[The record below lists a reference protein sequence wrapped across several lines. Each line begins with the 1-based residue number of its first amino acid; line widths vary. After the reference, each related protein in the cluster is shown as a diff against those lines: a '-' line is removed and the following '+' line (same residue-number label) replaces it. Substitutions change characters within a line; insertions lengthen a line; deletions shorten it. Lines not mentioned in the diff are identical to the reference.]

1 MRLVVYDGLVRSLTP
16 IFNEKTL
23 CGLGREVRTTGQLPA
38 DAVAKALAALR
49 RFRGLCRIMK
59 VGRIFAVATAACRE
73 ADNGPGFIE
82 RAEKI
87 CGVPVRVLTGTQEA
101 HLSALGVVS
110 GIEGADGF
118 VGDLGGGSLEL
129 IDVSGHR
136 IRSGVSLPLGG
147 LALADM
153 SHKSLKRA
161 DRIVRDEIA
170 RAPQLKAGR
179 GRDFYAVGGTWRAL
193 ARLHMTQTKYP
204 LRVMHGYTIPAKQA
218 LAFARRVR
226 RLAPVK
232 GMLDIDAI
240 AGARRPLLAYAA
252 LVLEHLIRVAK
263 PKRIVI
269 SVYGVREG
277 LLYEM
282 LPARERR
289 QDGLMA
295 AARTLNNLRSR
306 SPKHG
311 DELIAWSDRFM
322 RAAKQKETAAEK
334 RLRHAGCLLAD
345 IGWRAHPD
353 YRGEQS
359 FNLIANA
366 NFGEISHEGRAFLA
380 LTVFYRYAGLSDEY
394 RSPLFD
400 KLLTPKQIERA
411 RVLGT
416 LFRIGHL
423 ISAGQAGVL
432 GKVSFRSRGRK
443 LVLGFKHGTAA
454 DLSGDRT
461 TNRFKQLCRLIGRG
475 AVVEAT

>member
-1 MRLVVYDGLVRSLTP
+1 M
-16 IFNEKTL
+16 
-23 CGLGREVRTTGQLPA
+23 RTTGLLPA
-38 DAVAKALAALR
+38 DAVASALAALR
-49 RFRGLCRIMK
+49 RFRGLCRAMK
-59 VGRIFAVATAACRE
+59 VGRVFAVATAACRE
-73 ADNGPGFIE
+73 ADNGPDFIK
-82 RAEKI
+82 RAERI
-87 CGVPVRVLTGTQEA
+87 CGVPVRVLSGAQEA

-110 GIEGADGF
+110 GVDGADGI

-136 IRSGVSLPLGG
+136 VRPGASVPLGG
-147 LALADM
+147 LALSDM
-153 SHKSLKRA
+153 AHNSLKRA
-161 DRIVRDEIA
+161 ERIARDEI
-170 RAPQLKAGR
+170 RNLPQIKKGR

-193 ARLHMTQTKYP
+193 ARLHMTQTEYP
-204 LRVMHGYTIPAKQA
+204 LRVMHGYTIPAKEA

-226 RLAPVK
+226 RLAPRK
-232 GMLDIDAI
+232 GMSSIDAI

-252 LVLEHLIRVAK
+252 LVLEHLIRTIK
-263 PKRIVI
+263 PRRVVI

-277 LLYEM
+277 LLYDM

-289 QDGLMA
+289 RDGLMA
-295 AARTLNNLRSR
+295 AARTLNDLRSR
-306 SPKHG
+306 SPRHG
-311 DELIAWSDRFM
+311 DELIAWSDGFM
-322 RAAKQKETAAEK
+322 RATRLRETPEER

-380 LTVFYRYAGLSDEY
+380 LTVFYRYSGLSDQY

-400 KLLTPKQIERA
+400 ELLTPKQVERA
-411 RVLGT
+411 RMLGS

-432 GKVSFRSRGRK
+432 AKVHFRSRGRK
-443 LVLGFKHGTAA
+443 LALRFARGTAA
-454 DLSGDRT
+454 DLSGERI
-461 TNRFKQLCRLIGRG
+461 TNRFKQLCKLVGRTG
-475 AVVEAT
+475 VVQAG